1 MASVYH
7 ADLAAAQA
15 DPVLAALLGRSA
27 SSAPFDRLEW
37 LALLAEMCM
46 PQAQCVIAAARDGDA
61 VAALPVCRTAEGF
74 APLGNWYS
82 FFVRPLLNQAARNDP
97 ARAAALLAALT
108 GSLAAAGA
116 ARLAPLPEPEAAALA
131 AAFRASGWIGTIE
144 PSDTNHILELGGR
157 SFDAYWAARPGAL
170 RETVRR
176 KGAKGIVSLRIE
188 TTFSDIDWDA
198 YEAIYA
204 RSWKPEEG
212 NPAFLR
218 RFAMAESAAGA
229 LRMGMAEIGGEP
241 VAAQFWT
248 VEGGTAWI
256 HKLAHDEA
264 SRGAS
269 PGTLLSAALFRHVI
283 DVDRVHTVDFGTG
296 DNPYKRDWMEAARP
310 RYALAFYRPAAISQ
324 WPQLARLAARAAK
337 RRVLQPRAPA
347 SLVSPQSA
355 G

>member
-1 MASVYH
+1 MVATVYH
-7 ADLAAAQA
+7 AELAEAQA
-15 DPVLAALLGRSA
+15 DPVLAALLGRSPT
-27 SSAPFDRLEW
+27 SAPFDRLDW
-37 LALLAEMCM
+37 LTLLAEVCLPHAKCM
-46 PQAQCVIAAARDGDA
+46 IAVARDGDA
-61 VAALPVCRTAEGF
+61 VAALPVCRTADGF

-82 FFVRPLLNQAARNDP
+82 FFVRPACNDAARAP
-97 ARAAALLAALT
+97 ALLAALAR
-108 GSLAAAGA
+108 SLAAAGA
-116 ARLAPLPEPEAAALA
+116 ARFAPIPEAEAEALA
-131 AAFRASGWIGTIE
+131 AAFRASGWIGTLE
-144 PSDTNHILELGGR
+144 PCDINHILELGDR
-157 SFDAYWAARPGAL
+157 NFEAYWAARPGAL

-176 KGAKGIVSLRIE
+176 KGGKGIVSLRIE
-188 TTFSDIDWDA
+188 TTFSTEDWDA

-218 RFAMAESAAGA
+218 RFAMAEAEAGA
-229 LRMGMAEIGGEP
+229 LRMGIAEIRGEP

-264 SRGAS
+264 SRKHS

-283 DVDRVHTVDFGTG
+283 EIDRVHTVDFGTG

-310 RYALAFYRPAAISQ
+310 RYALAFYRPAAISH
-324 WPQLARLAARAAK
+324 WPQLAKLAAR
-337 RRVLQPRAPA
+337 RLLRPRPPA
-347 SLVSPQSA
+347 SLVSLESA

>member
-1 MASVYH
+1 MVASVYH
-7 ADLAAAQA
+7 AELAEAQA
-15 DPVLAALLGRSA
+15 DPVLAALLGRSPT
-27 SSAPFDRLEW
+27 SAPFDRLDW
-37 LALLAEMCM
+37 LALLAEMGLPDAKCL
-46 PQAQCVIAAARDGDA
+46 IAVARDGDS

-82 FFVRPLLNQAARNDP
+82 FFVRPLMND
-97 ARAAALLAALT
+97 ALCNDATRASALLAALAR
-108 GSLAAAGA
+108 SLAFAGA
-116 ARLAPLPEPEAAALA
+116 ARFAPVPEPEAEGLA
-131 AAFRASGWIGTIE
+131 AAFRASGWIGTLE
-144 PSDTNHILELGGR
+144 PCDINHILELNGR
-157 SFDAYWAARPGAL
+157 SFEAYWAARPGAL

-176 KGAKGIVSLRIE
+176 KGGRGLVSLRIE
-188 TTFSDIDWDA
+188 TTFSDADWDA

-218 RFAMAESAAGA
+218 AFAMAEAEAGA

-264 SRGAS
+264 SRKHS

-296 DNPYKRDWMEAARP
+296 DNPYKRDWMESARP

-324 WPQLARLAARAAK
+324 WPQLAKLAAR
-337 RRVLQPRAPA
+337 RVLKPRRAA
-347 SLVSPQSA
+347 HLVSPQRA
-355 G
+355 V

>member
-1 MASVYH
+1 LAHTVYH
-7 ADLAAAQA
+7 ADLAEAQA
-15 DPVLAALLGRSA
+15 DPVLAALLGRSPT
-27 SSAPFDRLEW
+27 SAPFDRLDW
-37 LALLAEMCM
+37 LTLLAEMCL
-46 PQAQCVIAAARDGDA
+46 PGTKCLIAVARDGDA
-61 VAALPVCRTAEGF
+61 VAALPLCRTKEGV
-74 APLGNWYS
+74 APLGTWYS
-82 FFVRPLLNQAARNDP
+82 FFVRPICNDP
-97 ARAAALLAALT
+97 DRAPALLAALAR
-108 GSLAAAGA
+108 SLAAAGA
-116 ARLAPLPEPEAAALA
+116 ARFAPMPEREAEALA
-131 AAFRASGWIGTIE
+131 AAFRASGWIGTLE
-144 PSDTNHILELGGR
+144 RCDTNHVLELNGR
-157 SFDAYWAARPGAL
+157 NFDAYWAARPGAL

-176 KGAKGIVSLRIE
+176 KGSKGIVTLRIE
-188 TTFSDIDWDA
+188 TTFSDADWDA

-218 RFAMAESAAGA
+218 AFAKAESAAGA
-229 LRMGMAEIGGEP
+229 LRMGMAEIDGQP

-283 DVDRVHTVDFGTG
+283 DVDHVQTVDFGTG

-324 WPQLARLAARAAK
+324 WPQLAKLAA
-337 RRVLQPRAPA
+337 RRVLQPRKAAP
-347 SLVSPQSA
+347 LVSPLSA
-355 G
+355 V

>member
-1 MASVYH
+1 MVATVYH
-7 ADLAAAQA
+7 AELAEAQA
-15 DPVLAALLGRSA
+15 DPVLAALLGRSDA
-27 SSAPFDRLEW
+27 SAPFDRLDW
-37 LALLAEMCM
+37 LALMAETCL
-46 PQAQCVIAAARDGDA
+46 PGTRCVIAVARDGDA
-61 VAALPVCRTAEGF
+61 VAALPLCRTPDGF

-82 FFVRPLLNQAARNDP
+82 FFARPLCNDKD
-97 ARAAALLAALT
+97 RAPALLAALT
-108 GSLAAAGA
+108 RSLAAAGA
-116 ARLAPLPEPEAAALA
+116 VHLAPMPEQEAEALT

-144 PSDTNHILELGGR
+144 PCDTNHILELGGR
-157 SFDAYWAARPGAL
+157 SFDAYWAGRPGAL

-176 KGAKGIVSLRIE
+176 KGARGVVNLRIE
-188 TTFSDIDWDA
+188 TAFSEADWDA

-218 RFAMAESAAGA
+218 AFAMAESEAGA
-229 LRMGMAEIGGEP
+229 LRMGMAEIEGQP

-264 SRGAS
+264 ARQHS
-269 PGTLLSAALFRHVI
+269 PGTLLTAALFRHVI
-283 DVDRVHTVDFGTG
+283 DNDRVHTVDFGTG

-310 RYALAFYRPAAISQ
+310 RYALAFYRPAAISH
-324 WPQLARLAARAAK
+324 WPQLAKLAAR
-337 RRVLQPRAPA
+337 RVLRPRAPA
-347 SLVSPQSA
+347 SLVSPQAA

>member
-1 MASVYH
+1 MVAHVYH
-7 ADLAAAQA
+7 ADLAEAQA
-15 DPVLAALLGRSA
+15 DPALAALLGRSA
-27 SSAPFDRLEW
+27 TSAPFDRLEW
-37 LALLAEMCM
+37 LALLAGMCL
-46 PQAQCVIAAARDGDA
+46 PDAQCLIAVARDGDA
-61 VAALPVCRTAEGF
+61 VAALPLCRTAEGI

-82 FFVRPLLNQAARNDP
+82 FFVRPVCNDP
-97 ARAAALLAALT
+97 AHAPALFTALARSLT
-108 GSLAAAGA
+108 AAGA

-131 AAFRASGWIGTIE
+131 AAFRKSGWIGTIE
-144 PSDTNHILELGGR
+144 PCDTNHILELNGR

-176 KGAKGIVSLRIE
+176 KGGRGVVSLRIE
-188 TTFSDIDWDA
+188 TAFSNADWDA

-218 RFAMAESAAGA
+218 RFAMAEAEAGA
-229 LRMGMAEIGGEP
+229 LRMGMAEIGGQS

-264 SRGAS
+264 SRKHS

-310 RYALAFYRPAAISQ
+310 RYALAFYRPAAIGH
-324 WPQLARLAARAAK
+324 WPRLARLAASAAK
-337 RRVLQPRAPA
+337 RRVLRARVSA
-347 SLVSPQSA
+347 SLVSPQGA